1 MNEYVEEMNVHAN
14 GVVLDGLKS
23 ADQLTE
29 EELNLLTMQYDK
41 KMDDYATFRVMKNK
55 HGRVLRVRAHDYSA
69 QKQIENEAEKQAV
82 SVLDQMAVAYGSK
95 SQRRQALSK
104 MRRSNKNVPSQKAVE
119 AALTTIHG
127 EGGVY

>member
-29 EELNLLTMQYDK
+29 EELNLLTLQYDK

-55 HGRVLRVRAHDYSA
+55 HGRVLRVQAHGYSA

-127 EGGVY
+127 EGWVY